1 MGVFEHFHD
10 VLHLKIPSYLSVDD
24 DLVKIASP
32 TPTRTL
38 IVQTTRPLF
47 LSRRGGS

>member
-1 MGVFEHFHD
+1 MRVFEHLHGISD

-24 DLVKIASP
+24 DDLVKMHHSIASP

-38 IVQTTRPLF
+38 TVHIPT
-47 LSRRGGS
+47 S